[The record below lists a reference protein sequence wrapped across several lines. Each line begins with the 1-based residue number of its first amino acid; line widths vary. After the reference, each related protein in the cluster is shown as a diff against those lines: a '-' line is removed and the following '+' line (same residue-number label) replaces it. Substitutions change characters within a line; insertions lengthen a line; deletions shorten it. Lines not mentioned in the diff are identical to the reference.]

1 MRNFYLL
8 NRKVTN
14 YSQNNTILQEFL
26 SKCQK
31 ISELYELYNKNL
43 LKFGHSLKAPPLI
56 LLSDRLRG
64 CSSPEA
70 Y

>member
-26 SKCQK
+26 SKCQRV
-31 ISELYELYNKNL
+31 SHLPAFYDVHNYEYKQ
-43 LKFGHSLKAPPLI
+43 
-56 LLSDRLRG
+56 
-64 CSSPEA
+64 
-70 Y
+70 